1 MPNMLDYLT
10 ANGNVGLDTL
20 PLSDVDKLIL
30 AQMIYSDFSVAF
42 AWPEQP
48 VSLKEALPTLGMV
61 TGEADPLERRFV
73 FKHDDDEKLIRL
85 LIDSSRI
92 SNMRLIGY
100 VNKLEEAREMQFAAV
115 ALLVGDGTV
124 LIAYRGTDDTLIG
137 FKEDCNMAFAAPVP
151 AQTEALAFLSRI
163 AGQTLLPIRL
173 CGHSK
178 GGHLSVYAAA
188 FCDDSIRSRIRE
200 VVSFDG
206 PGLIETDADT
216 EGYLKIH
223 NRVRVLMPQGSIVG
237 LLFSQRARIT
247 YIRSEKQG
255 LMQHYPYYW
264 QTDGADFVPVEN
276 PTASGAY
283 TSETI
288 RRFIKGLTMKERE
301 LFVEAIYT
309 IAQSTN
315 TDTWA
320 ELFED
325 WRHSFW
331 RVLKAYRGIDPKTA
345 KLFIHVLNTF
355 FRAALDAIEIPGYSI
370 VRMNA
375 RRNRRMSK
383 GTPLRVA
390 VRRRK
395 PHAIR
400 PL

>member
-1 MPNMLDYLT
+1 M
-10 ANGNVGLDTL
+10 
-20 PLSDVDKLIL
+20 
-30 AQMIYSDFSVAF
+30 
-42 AWPEQP
+42 
-48 VSLKEALPTLGMV
+48 
-61 TGEADPLERRFV
+61 
-73 FKHDDDEKLIRL
+73 
-85 LIDSSRI
+85 
-92 SNMRLIGY
+92 
-100 VNKLEEAREMQFAAV
+100 
-115 ALLVGDGTV
+115 
-124 LIAYRGTDDTLIG
+124 
-137 FKEDCNMAFAAPVP
+137 
-151 AQTEALAFLSRI
+151 
-163 AGQTLLPIRL
+163 
-173 CGHSK
+173 
-178 GGHLSVYAAA
+178 
-188 FCDDSIRSRIRE
+188 
-200 VVSFDG
+200 
-206 PGLIETDADT
+206 
-216 EGYLKIH
+216 
-223 NRVRVLMPQGSIVG
+223 RVLMPRGSIVG

-264 QTDGADFVPVEN
+264 QTDGADFVPAKN

-288 RRFIKGLTMKERE
+288 HRFIEGLTMEERE

-315 TDTWA
+315 TDTWV

-325 WRHSFW
+325 WRQNLW

-355 FRAALDAIEIPGYSI
+355 FRAALEAIEIPGYPI
-370 VRMNA
+370 VRVDT
-375 RRNRRMSK
+375 RHNRRVSK